1 MVLKK
6 TNSLPRYDE
15 SIVQRGYDNIEYV
28 EKIRNSSW
36 FFVIF
41 VILDMK
47 IAQLCTNF
55 LFRVSGIGY
64 FCFL

>member
-6 TNSLPRYDE
+6 TNSLPHYDE

-41 VILDMK
+41 VI
-47 IAQLCTNF
+47 
-55 LFRVSGIGY
+55 FRYENSSIMY
-64 FCFL
+64 KFPL